1 MGSAVPL
8 PGCPADA
15 GTGFGRTLQ
24 TLQGSVESSHW
35 RGVAKPSSGSSSNA
49 PKSHGPSSLLG
60 LTFPAQPEAVA
71 SYPAAAQRAGPAAL
85 PPCSRAET
93 RQEKDFWGQVSSL
106 DLECFFFRQRGRGWP
121 RTWDQAEAVS
131 TVSVCHCRQMM
142 SAREPSW
149 PRSLSRRVSWWHC
162 PEPCFPLSWW
172 QQRREA
178 QGWLILCF
186 LWDAPCPAAQ
196 GGQGRVGAASEGRE
210 TWDPPV
216 LWAPSPNLSGWASP
230 GCHILG
236 CEHRAVCS

>member
-1 MGSAVPL
+1 MVPACVCGTEDTERTSSGPREGVCMGRCGQNDQGVKESCCREVQEGSPVPL

-35 RGVAKPSSGSSSNA
+35 CGVAKPSSGSSSNA

-93 RQEKDFWGQVSSL
+93 RQGKDFWEQVSSL
-106 DLECFFFRQRGRGWP
+106 DLEWLFFRQQGWGWP
-121 RTWDQAEAVS
+121 RTWDRAEAVS
-131 TVSVCHCRQMM
+131 TMSPGHCWQMTG
-142 SAREPSW
+142 AREPSW
-149 PRSLSRRVSWWHC
+149 PRSLSCRVSWWHC
-162 PEPCFPLSWW
+162 PEPLFWW

-186 LWDAPCPAAQ
+186 L
-196 GGQGRVGAASEGRE
+196 
-210 TWDPPV
+210 
-216 LWAPSPNLSGWASP
+216 
-230 GCHILG
+230 
-236 CEHRAVCS
+236 